1 VVGIASDMDLT
12 EPVSIMKE
20 LTYLSIDQAARLL
33 ARKEISPVEL
43 TRACLERIDHIDPLI
58 NSFIT
63 SVPWIAME
71 QARRAEAEF
80 LKGERRGP
88 LHGIP
93 IALKDLYETAGIQT
107 TAGSRHFAEYVP
119 EKDAVVVEKLQEA
132 GAVLLGKLNLH
143 EIALGVTNENP
154 HYGTCRNPWDLNRM
168 TGGSSGGSAAALA
181 AGLCLGSLGS
191 DTGGSIRI
199 PASLCGVVG
208 LKPTFGRVSLRGVM
222 PLSWNL
228 DHVGPM
234 ARQVIDVAHLLQII
248 SGYDEDDP
256 TCIDIPV
263 GDYLTSLTA
272 GIHGWRVA
280 LLTGEYIGEADDHIL
295 ATVRQAAGIMES
307 LGARLEE
314 VELSYLLQAAQAN
327 SVIVTSDAAAVHQER
342 INNHPEDFGTDVLKR
357 LLTGAAYSS
366 TEYILARRT
375 QTLIKRHLEAV
386 FKQYDLLILP
396 STPILA
402 PPLQALDAV
411 ERARQLT
418 RFTAPFNLT
427 GLPAISLPC
436 GFVREGEIELPVGLQ
451 MVAPAWGEVR
461 LLRAAYAYEQA
472 TQWHLRRPDL
482 QQPFMDR

>member
-1 VVGIASDMDLT
+1 M
-12 EPVSIMKE
+12 EQ
-20 LTYLSIDQAARLL
+20 LTYLSIDEASRLL

-43 TRACLERIDHIDPLI
+43 TRACLERIERIDPLI
-58 NSFIT
+58 DSFIT
-63 SVPWIAME
+63 IVPWIAME
-71 QARRAEAEF
+71 QARQAEAE
-80 LKGERRGP
+80 LLRGERRGP

-119 EKDAVVVEKLQEA
+119 EIDAVSVQKLYGS
-132 GAVLLGKLNLH
+132 GAILLGKLNMH

-154 HYGTCRNPWDLNRM
+154 HFGICHNPWDLERM

-199 PASLCGVVG
+199 PASLCGIVG
-208 LKPTFGRVSLRGVM
+208 LKPTYGRVSLRGIM

-228 DHVGPM
+228 DHAGPM
-234 ARQVIDVAHLLQII
+234 ARQVVDVAHLLQVIA
-248 SGYDEDDP
+248 GYDADDP
-256 TCIDIPV
+256 YSSDVPA
-263 GDYLTSLTA
+263 GDYLTSLEA
-272 GIHGWRVA
+272 GIHGWRIA
-280 LLTGEYIGEADDHIL
+280 LLVGEYVAEAETKVL
-295 ATVRQAAGIMES
+295 TAVRQAASVMEN
-307 LGARLEE
+307 LGARVEE
-314 VELSYLLQAAQAN
+314 VDLPYLLQAAQAN
-327 SVIVTSDAAAVHQER
+327 SVMVTSDAAAVYQDWVK
-342 INNHPEDFGTDVLKR
+342 NGPEDFGIDVLKR

-366 TEYILARRT
+366 TEYIQARRT
-375 QTLIKRHLEAV
+375 QTLAKRRMEAF

-396 STPILA
+396 TTPLLA

-427 GLPAISLPC
+427 GVPAISLPC
-436 GFVREGEIELPVGLQ
+436 GFVRDGKADLPVGLQ

-472 TQWHLRRPDL
+472 TQWHFRKPDIPL
-482 QQPFMDR
+482 SPDRF

>member
-1 VVGIASDMDLT
+1 M
-12 EPVSIMKE
+12 EE
-20 LTYLSIDQAARLL
+20 LTYLSIDEAARLL

-43 TRACLERIDHIDPLI
+43 TRACLERIERIDPQI

-63 SVPWIAME
+63 LVPWIAME
-71 QARRAEAEF
+71 QARQAETE
-80 LKGERRGP
+80 LLQGEHRGP

-107 TAGSRHFAEYVP
+107 TAGSRHFAEFVP
-119 EKDAVVVEKLQEA
+119 EKDAVALQKLREA
-132 GAVLLGKLNLH
+132 GAILLGKLNMH

-154 HYGTCRNPWDLNRM
+154 HYGVCHNPWDLERM

-199 PASLCGVVG
+199 PASLCGIVG
-208 LKPTFGRVSLRGVM
+208 LKPTFGRVSLQGVM

-228 DHVGPM
+228 DHAGPM
-234 ARQVIDVAHLLQII
+234 ARQVGDVAHLLQII
-248 SGYDEDDP
+248 AGYDVGDP
-256 TCIDIPV
+256 YSRDVPV
-263 GDYLTSLTA
+263 GDYLTSLEA
-272 GIHGWRVA
+272 GIRGWHIA
-280 LLTGEYIGEADDHIL
+280 LLTGDFIAEAETKVM
-295 ATVRQAAGIMES
+295 AAVRQAAAVMGS
-307 LGARLEE
+307 LGARVEE
-314 VELSYLLQAAQAN
+314 VELPFLLQAAQAN
-327 SVIVTSDAAAVHQER
+327 SVMVTSDAAAVHQER
-342 INNHPEDFGTDVLKR
+342 VKNHPEDFGTDVLKR

-366 TEYILARRT
+366 TEYSLARRT
-375 QTLIKRHLEAV
+375 QTLAKRYMEAF
-386 FKQYDLLILP
+386 FKQFDLLILP
-396 STPILA
+396 STPLLA

-436 GFVREGEIELPVGLQ
+436 GFIREGKVELPVGLQ
-451 MVAPAWGEVR
+451 LVAPPWGEVR

-472 TQWHLRRPDL
+472 TPWHVRKPD
-482 QQPFMDR
+482 FSHVSD

>member
-1 VVGIASDMDLT
+1 M
-12 EPVSIMKE
+12 EE
-20 LTYLSIDQAARLL
+20 LTYLSIDEAARLL

-43 TRACLERIDHIDPLI
+43 TKACLERIERFDPQI

-63 SVPWIAME
+63 LVPWIAME
-71 QARRAEAEF
+71 QARQAEIEM
-80 LKGERRGP
+80 LQGEHRGP

-107 TAGSRHFAEYVP
+107 TAGSRHFADFVP
-119 EKDAVVVEKLQEA
+119 EKDAVPFQKLHEA
-132 GAVLLGKLNLH
+132 GAILLGKLNMH

-154 HYGTCRNPWDLNRM
+154 HFGVCHNPWELERI

-199 PASLCGVVG
+199 PASLCGIVG
-208 LKPTFGRVSLRGVM
+208 LKPTFGRVSLQGVM

-228 DHVGPM
+228 DHAGPM
-234 ARQVIDVAHLLQII
+234 ARRVSDVAHLLQII
-248 SGYDEDDP
+248 AGYDVGDP
-256 TCIDIPV
+256 YSIDVPV
-263 GDYLTSLTA
+263 GDYLTRLET

-280 LLTGEYIGEADDHIL
+280 LLVGGYANEADTQVL
-295 ATVRQAAGIMES
+295 AAVRQAAAVMED
-307 LGARLEE
+307 LGARIEE
-314 VELSYLLQAAQAN
+314 VDLPYLLQAAQAN

-342 INNHPEDFGTDVLKR
+342 IKNHPEDFGTDVLKR

-366 TEYILARRT
+366 TAYILARRT
-375 QTLIKRHLEAV
+375 QTLAKRRMEAF
-386 FKQYDLLILP
+386 FKQFDLLILP
-396 STPILA
+396 STPLLA

-436 GFVREGEIELPVGLQ
+436 GFVRDGKAELPVGLQ

-461 LLRAAYAYEQA
+461 LLRAAFAFEQA
-472 TQWHLRRPDL
+472 TPWHARKPD
-482 QQPFMDR
+482 FSHFSDKT

>member
-1 VVGIASDMDLT
+1 M
-12 EPVSIMKE
+12 EE
-20 LTYLSIDQAARLL
+20 LTYLTIDEAAWLL

-43 TRACLERIDHIDPLI
+43 TKACLERIERFDPQI

-63 SVPWIAME
+63 LVPWIAME
-71 QARRAEAEF
+71 QARQAEVE
-80 LKGERRGP
+80 LLQGEHRGQ

-107 TAGSRHFAEYVP
+107 TAGSRHFADFVP
-119 EKDAVVVEKLQEA
+119 EKNAVPFQKLHEA
-132 GAVLLGKLNLH
+132 GAILLGKLNMH

-154 HYGTCRNPWDLNRM
+154 HFGVCHNPWDLERIS
-168 TGGSSGGSAAALA
+168 GGSSGGSAAALA
-181 AGLCLGSLGS
+181 AGFCLGSLGS

-199 PASLCGVVG
+199 PASLCGIVG

-228 DHVGPM
+228 DHAGPM
-234 ARQVIDVAHLLQII
+234 ARRVSDVAHILQII
-248 SGYDEDDP
+248 AGYDVGDP
-256 TCIDIPV
+256 YSIDAPV
-263 GDYLTSLTA
+263 GDYLTSLET

-280 LLTGEYIGEADDHIL
+280 LLVGEYTNEADTQVL
-295 ATVRQAAGIMES
+295 TAVRQAAAVMEG
-307 LGARLEE
+307 LGARIEE
-314 VELSYLLQAAQAN
+314 VDLPYLLQAAQAN
-327 SVIVTSDAAAVHQER
+327 SVMVTSDAAAVYQDR
-342 INNHPEDFGTDVLKR
+342 IKNHPEDFGTDVLKR

-366 TEYILARRT
+366 TAYILARHT
-375 QTLIKRHLEAV
+375 QTLAKRRMETF
-386 FKQYDLLILP
+386 FKRFDLLILP
-396 STPILA
+396 STPLLA

-436 GFVREGEIELPVGLQ
+436 GFVRDGKAELPVGLQ

-461 LLRAAYAYEQA
+461 LLRAAFAYEQA
-472 TQWHLRRPDL
+472 TPWHSRKPD
-482 QQPFMDR
+482 FSHASDRT

>member
-1 VVGIASDMDLT
+1 M
-12 EPVSIMKE
+12 EE
-20 LTYLSIDQAARLL
+20 LGYLSIDEASRLL

-43 TRACLERIDHIDPLI
+43 TKACLERIERFDPQI

-63 SVPWIAME
+63 LVPWIAME
-71 QARRAEAEF
+71 QARRAEAE
-80 LKGERRGP
+80 LLQGEHCGP

-107 TAGSRHFAEYVP
+107 TAGSRHFADFVP
-119 EKDAVVVEKLQEA
+119 EKDAVVVQKLHEA
-132 GAVLLGKLNLH
+132 GAILLGKLNMH

-154 HYGTCRNPWDLNRM
+154 HFGVCHNPWDLERM

-181 AGLCLGSLGS
+181 AGFCLGSLGS

-199 PASLCGVVG
+199 PASLCGIVG

-228 DHVGPM
+228 DHAGPM
-234 ARQVIDVAHLLQII
+234 ARRVSDVAHMLQII
-248 SGYDEDDP
+248 AGYDVSDP
-256 TCIDIPV
+256 YSSNAPV
-263 GDYLTSLTA
+263 GDYLTSLET

-280 LLTGEYIGEADDHIL
+280 LLVGEYIDEADTQVL
-295 ATVRQAAGIMES
+295 AAVRQAAAVMEG
-307 LGARLEE
+307 LGARIEE
-314 VELSYLLQAAQAN
+314 VDLPYLLQTAQAN
-327 SVIVTSDAAAVHQER
+327 SVMVTSDAAAVHQER
-342 INNHPEDFGTDVLKR
+342 IKNHPEDFGIDVLKR

-366 TEYILARRT
+366 TDYILARRT
-375 QTLIKRHLEAV
+375 QTLAKRRMEAF
-386 FKQYDLLILP
+386 FKQFDLLILP
-396 STPILA
+396 STPLLA

-436 GFVREGEIELPVGLQ
+436 GFVRDGKAELPVGLQ
-451 MVAPAWGEVR
+451 MVAPAWGEVH

-472 TQWHLRRPDL
+472 TPWHSRKPVFSHSLGRT
-482 QQPFMDR
+482 